1 MGTAF
6 GLLVLLAGI
15 VMAIRQFS
23 ARILGR
29 AAQMAAA
36 ETAESEEKA
45 LSAAIAVTAL
55 LANPENA
62 QRSNADDG

>member
-1 MGTAF
+1 M
-6 GLLVLLAGI
+6 L
-15 VMAIRQFS
+15 IRQFS

-36 ETAESEEKA
+36 EAAESKERA

>member
-6 GLLVLLAGI
+6 GLLVLLI
-15 VMAIRQFS
+15 VVVLLVRQFS

-29 AAQMAAA
+29 AARMAAA
-36 ETAESEEKA
+36 EAAKAEEKA

-55 LANPENA
+55 LANPENT
-62 QRSNADDG
+62 QRSSADDG